1 MRELSQRYD
10 HSVIPHSTVSRMAVV
25 SPETICLQ
33 DGFETVIVA
42 NHFGHFLLTNL
53 LLPELEK
60 SRYE

>member
-1 MRELSQRYD
+1 
-10 HSVIPHSTVSRMAVV
+10 MAVV